1 VSRVRE
7 ADRLVVWDYAFD
19 ADRGERVRAT
29 KFEVTGEVELGQIL
43 EFIEIDEPASTGQCM
58 CLGSPHFDF
67 MRGPKVL
74 ASLSL
79 HHGVRMR
86 WQSEW
91 PADAELTRASSFE
104 VCGWLRDRG
113 IEAPWVELQQQVSR
127 SLAWQRRAMELR
139 KILPSDFADQFLRVN
154 EDEEVLELFRA
165 SSESRTRLAVWC
177 LRILGCDNSSW
188 ELVDQLTHA
197 SAIATKIMP
206 FLGTRACGNA
216 LRRAVINDRDL
227 DACYGSARML
237 FFYGGWEI
245 FTKSALNDTL
255 PTLIP
260 AALRHPRQR
269 NRQYVMWVLSQLP
282 GGDEPLRWV
291 LNGESTPHTVRPD
304 EAVEPE
310 GLMQSRGLAPNE
322 PLEASD
328 RAYAAWLLGDMHA
341 TSVRDTIEGL
351 AVTAKGPD
359 RKILEK
365 ALEALGH

>member
-58 CLGSPHFDF
+58 CLGSPHFDL

-260 AALRHPRQR
+260 AALRHPRQP
-269 NRQYVMWVLSQLP
+269 NRQYVMWLNSLLP
-282 GGDEPLRWV
+282 GGDEPLRCV
-291 LNGESTPHTVRPD
+291 LNG
-304 EAVEPE
+304 
-310 GLMQSRGLAPNE
+310 
-322 PLEASD
+322 
-328 RAYAAWLLGDMHA
+328 
-341 TSVRDTIEGL
+341 
-351 AVTAKGPD
+351 
-359 RKILEK
+359 
-365 ALEALGH
+365 

>member
-104 VCGWLRDRG
+104 VCGWL
-113 IEAPWVELQQQVSR
+113 
-127 SLAWQRRAMELR
+127 
-139 KILPSDFADQFLRVN
+139 DQFLRVN
-154 EDEEVLELFRA
+154 KDEEVLELFRA

-197 SAIATKIMP
+197 SAIAIKIMP